1 MPKLIDR
8 LEYLL
13 FRSKLPLFAVQINR
27 DLSKKSGLILYL
39 EKFQIARCKIHQ
51 RCFWKLLKKQ
61 GFLAQLIAI
70 SAVTKAPNSGTIRNL
85 FRAGFRFKFK
95 L

>member
-1 MPKLIDR
+1 
-8 LEYLL
+8 
-13 FRSKLPLFAVQINR
+13 VQINR

-61 GFLAQLIAI
+61 EFLAQLIAI
-70 SAVTKAPNSGTIRNL
+70 LAVTKAPNSGTIWDL
-85 FRAGFRFKFK
+85 FKDGFCFKFK